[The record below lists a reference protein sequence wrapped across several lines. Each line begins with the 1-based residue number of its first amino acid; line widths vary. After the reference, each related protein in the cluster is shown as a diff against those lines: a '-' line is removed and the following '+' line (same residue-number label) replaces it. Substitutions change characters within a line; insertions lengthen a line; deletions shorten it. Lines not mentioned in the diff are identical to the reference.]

1 MATKLFLNG
10 FVGEVYDFWTDEIKS
25 SSYAGMKSNLKDVE
39 GDIELHINSKGGDA
53 FEGMAMLALLKGYEG
68 AKTAI
73 VDGFCAS
80 AATLPLFAMDSVKA
94 HETSMFLFHKS
105 GTMAMGHANDLRA
118 KADELDTIDSTVIDL
133 YMKKF
138 TGTEDELTELLDSDK
153 LITAK
158 QALEYG
164 FIDEIISDEK
174 PQLADTTEVTMQV
187 EESETPEK
195 PTVESVGK
203 ESEKIIME
211 NHTKIETL
219 VDIFN
224 NISL

>member
-25 SSYAGMKSNLKDVE
+25 SSYAGMKSNMEGVE

-53 FEGMAMLALLKGYEG
+53 FEGMAMLALLKNHAGS
-68 AKTAI
+68 KTAI

-80 AATLPLFAMDSVKA
+80 AATLPLFAMDKVQA
-94 HETSMFLFHKS
+94 HETSLFLFHKS
-105 GTMAMGHANDLRA
+105 GTMAFGHASDLR
-118 KADELDTIDSTVIDL
+118 KQADELDTIDSTVVDL

-138 TGTEDELTELLDSDK
+138 TGTESELHALLDDDK

-164 FIDEIISDEK
+164 FIDEILSDDNK
-174 PQLADTTEVTMQV
+174 PELKDETAVTMSA
-187 EESETPEK
+187 EKPEK
-195 PTVESVGK
+195 PTVEKVAE

-211 NHTKIETL
+211 NQTKVNSL